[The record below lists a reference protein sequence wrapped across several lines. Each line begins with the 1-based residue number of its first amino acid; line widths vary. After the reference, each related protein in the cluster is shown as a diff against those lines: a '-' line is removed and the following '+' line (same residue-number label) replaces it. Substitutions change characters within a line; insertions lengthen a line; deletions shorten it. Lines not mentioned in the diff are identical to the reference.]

1 MTLFV
6 RRRRSQVKFIGKKI
20 LFYLVYKINLFIFTA
35 DKVIDYFFLYVV
47 YFINHFTKEG
57 IMKPINYL
65 PLVLIVSLLWGW
77 SLNAKAEKNLTVLVT
92 NIPSQTGNILIT
104 VGQGQ
109 FYDMAEVKDA
119 QVEIVLKDIP
129 NGEYQLSAFHDANA
143 NWQLDMEEGL
153 PLEYCVT
160 RKITVSDETRYIKVA
175 LVNVKEEVLKKREK

>member
-6 RRRRSQVKFIGKKI
+6 RRRRNQVKFIVKKI
-20 LFYLVYKINLFIFTA
+20 LFYLVYKINLFTFA
-35 DKVIDYFFLYVV
+35 EDKVIDYFFYVV
-47 YFINHFTKEG
+47 YFVNHFTKEG

-92 NIPSQTGNILIT
+92 NIPSQTGNILTT

-129 NGEYQLSAFHDANA
+129 NGEYELSAFHDANA

-160 RKITVSDETRYIKVA
+160 RKITVNDETRYIKVT
-175 LVNVKEEVLKKREK
+175 LFNVKEEVLKKREK

>member
-1 MTLFV
+1 M
-6 RRRRSQVKFIGKKI
+6 KFIGKKI

-35 DKVIDYFFLYVV
+35 DKVIDYFFSLCSLFYKPF
-47 YFINHFTKEG
+47 YKG
-57 IMKPINYL
+57 GGMKPINYL

-92 NIPSQTGNILIT
+92 NIPSQIGNILIT

-160 RKITVSDETRYIKVA
+160 RKITVNDETRYIKVA
-175 LVNVKEEVLKKREK
+175 LVNVKEEVLKKREKRFDK